1 MGSFSRAYASTF
13 QWFSI
18 TIYWHS
24 NGVYEDKCSVHH
36 KQNCSQFNH
45 TQQQQQH
52 AKTKL
57 ERKESYRSSQ
67 RIVKFAKR
75 ILDGRKTLG
84 TNEFKER
91 EKEKLSGTKASIQ
104 ERCKQKK
111 KLCGESSVYSIMNHS
126 NHPNQSESYWMATML
141 PMCWLRFFLLCFQ
154 AKQFNEIE

>member
-104 ERCKQKK
+104 KRCKQKK
-111 KLCGESSVYSIMNHS
+111 KIVWRIERIFDYESFK
-126 NHPNQSESYWMATML
+126 PSESIWIVLNGNNVANVL
-141 PMCWLRFFLLCFQ
+141 VAFFFALLSSQ
-154 AKQFNEIE
+154 AI

>member
-111 KLCGESSVYSIMNHS
+111 RIVWRIERIFDYESFK
-126 NHPNQSESYWMATML
+126 PSESIWIVLNGNNVANVL
-141 PMCWLRFFLLCFQ
+141 VAFIFALLSSQ
-154 AKQFNEIE
+154 AI